1 MTAFRYIKIALLF
14 AYLCMSFTVLAA
26 PVYQFSPYEFRYEI
40 QEYVKVNSANANEIT
55 IEKLVANSANDW
67 HLNPLTSPNVVVEAG
82 QNWFMV
88 DLVNQ
93 SELTRTGF
101 FVLRNT
107 MVFSDVEIYLI
118 RKNVEVSQPPFKLH
132 RNNLWAGKIE
142 LSGYENAQLIIRIAS
157 DNKLNIPALVM
168 SEGKFIEELSHSYF
182 NSGTASGGL
191 LFLALL
197 AIIIF
202 IASGYKSVLL
212 LCAYFITRALL
223 LTVLLGGNLYFLLPH
238 LSELRGIELPIL
250 VSASYVFL
258 IWFAIELF
266 SIKKNQ
272 PKIYKLLRINCW
284 VLLVFMPV
292 SLQFNVLTNIYF
304 SLFIHLISNALLLF
318 SGVMLLKQG
327 QRLALLF
334 SGIISLQLLVGIG
347 SLLFS
352 QLAGEDF
359 FAQSFTLYS
368 VTFWLSALLMTFLVS
383 RHFYHQVKDKQ
394 VAQLAAL
401 ESATASKQA
410 QEELL
415 KLQQENQEQLEVRV
429 QERTLELNIALQ
441 ELESANH
448 ELAEKNTI
456 DDLSGLYNRR
466 HYDQKI
472 LAEYRRSKRN
482 LTPLSLVII
491 DIDHF
496 KRVNDDYGHQMGDHC
511 IASVGRYI
519 KQCLRRSSDLGFR
532 YGGEEFC
539 LLLPETDSVGAQA
552 LAEELRLAISNE
564 LITHQQQQ
572 LSLTISCGV
581 STYQQQKEIDPE
593 SLFAAADKALYK
605 AKHNGRN
612 QTQIESPTESLNYQ
626 EQINE

>member
-1 MTAFRYIKIALLF
+1 
-14 AYLCMSFTVLAA
+14 
-26 PVYQFSPYEFRYEI
+26 
-40 QEYVKVNSANANEIT
+40 
-55 IEKLVANSANDW
+55 
-67 HLNPLTSPNVVVEAG
+67 
-82 QNWFMV
+82 
-88 DLVNQ
+88 
-93 SELTRTGF
+93 
-101 FVLRNT
+101 
-107 MVFSDVEIYLI
+107 
-118 RKNVEVSQPPFKLH
+118 
-132 RNNLWAGKIE
+132 
-142 LSGYENAQLIIRIAS
+142 
-157 DNKLNIPALVM
+157 
-168 SEGKFIEELSHSYF
+168 
-182 NSGTASGGL
+182 
-191 LFLALL
+191 
-197 AIIIF
+197 
-202 IASGYKSVLL
+202 
-212 LCAYFITRALL
+212 
-223 LTVLLGGNLYFLLPH
+223 
-238 LSELRGIELPIL
+238 
-250 VSASYVFL
+250 
-258 IWFAIELF
+258 
-266 SIKKNQ
+266 
-272 PKIYKLLRINCW
+272 
-284 VLLVFMPV
+284 
-292 SLQFNVLTNIYF
+292 
-304 SLFIHLISNALLLF
+304 
-318 SGVMLLKQG
+318 MLLKQG

-539 LLLPETDSVGAQA
+539 LLLPETDSAGAQA